1 MIQLYKPNKNNTG
14 HAFSIKLVGDA
25 FIATLLKQAQAGQE
39 KKGAFSG
46 NRKQVGKEINVKI
59 NATEAC
65 GMIDAMERNVNWNTL
80 HDNQAKN
87 KYVKIVFEPYV
98 RLDNATKVE
107 KQLGFSFQISE
118 NPKDNSQQ
126 KANYAIGF
134 TFGESVLLK
143 NALLVGVR
151 TILLNEQRKQDQ
163 YREKGKNN
171 TPAPAPLESPEPSD
185 SAEPS
190 QEPDFAAGEQ
200 PTSDDTV
207 TF

>member
-46 NRKQVGKEINVKI
+46 SKKQPGKEINVKI
-59 NATEAC
+59 NITEAC
-65 GMIDAMERNVNWNTL
+65 GIVDAMDRNVNWNTL
-80 HDNQAKN
+80 HDNQSKN
-87 KYVKIVFEPYV
+87 KYVKIVFEPYM
-98 RLDNATKVE
+98 RIDNATKTE

-118 NPKDNSQQ
+118 NPKDNSQ
-126 KANYAIGF
+126 KASYAIGF
-134 TFGESVLLK
+134 TFGEAVLLK
-143 NALLVGVR
+143 QALLVGVR
-151 TILLNEQRKQDQ
+151 TVLLNEQKKQDQ
-163 YREKGKNN
+163 YRENAKNN
-171 TPAPAPLESPEPSD
+171 VTPPPFNNPEPNQ

-190 QEPDFAAGEQ
+190 QEPDFSIGEQ
-200 PTSDDTV
+200 SNSDDPS